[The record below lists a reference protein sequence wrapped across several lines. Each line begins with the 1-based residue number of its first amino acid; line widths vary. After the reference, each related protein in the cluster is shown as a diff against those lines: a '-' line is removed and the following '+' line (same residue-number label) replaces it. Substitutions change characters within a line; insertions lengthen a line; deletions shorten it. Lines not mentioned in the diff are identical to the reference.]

1 MEHHKQEAIENHA
14 INLSLSK
21 KNKVCNIELLG
32 NDLAENSICS
42 GENLP

>member
-1 MEHHKQEAIENHA
+1 MEAIGKHENIFSH
-14 INLSLSK
+14 NQ
-21 KNKVCNIELLG
+21 KNKVCNIGLLG